1 MQSRALQLFLTHEDA
16 VLLVD
21 DEHDQVAPD
30 QLDGI
35 EYDVHCDVGC
45 CSCYS
50 GQQGGF
56 CKHQAA
62 VHIKFGKSFPN
73 CPLLSA
79 NDKIGLHTIATGNHF
94 EMTSSFFAPMSDIDA
109 ERGNVEVRIRG
120 NVEVETILT
129 GDFSHMTDSS
139 CSNAFR

>member
-1 MQSRALQLFLTHEDA
+1 MGAAFIHSHEDA

-21 DEHDQVAPD
+21 NEHYQVASG
-30 QLDGI
+30 QLDGT
-35 EYDVHCDVGC
+35 EYDVHCDVRC

-73 CPLLSA
+73 SPLLSA
-79 NDKIGLHTIATGNHF
+79 NDKIGLYTIATGNHS
-94 EMTSSFFAPMSDIDA
+94 EMPPSFFAPMSDIDT
-109 ERGNVEVRIRG
+109 ERENIEVR
-120 NVEVETILT
+120 NPEDVEAETPLT
-129 GDFSHMTDSS
+129 GDSSHRTDSS